1 MKALCVA
8 VFSMLILPSL
18 LLAEDPGQTMNERG
32 YLGFRLTSRGDRALV
47 GDIAPDGPGAKA
59 GLKDGDAVIAFNGVP
74 FLFKSDHALIRGL
87 EWIRPGVPVQL
98 TLVRNQKEMDVEVVP
113 TRFAARDLA
122 ALEDWLRRA
131 DLTEQGQRKA
141 CAFEAFKALA
151 APPGIEV
158 ILTKS
163 PDGKGFAMTATR
175 HKLPEDLDLSE
186 PFLDY
191 LLRGI
196 KPGDTVTLRY
206 EWSRGAL
213 RSEVVKAP
221 EYVNLEEI
229 SRQALGKMKETG
241 AKVR

>member
-8 VFSMLILPSL
+8 LFSMLILPSL
-18 LLAEDPGQTMNERG
+18 LLAEDPGKAANERG

-74 FLFKSDHALIRGL
+74 FHFKSDHALIRGL
-87 EWIRPGVPVQL
+87 EWIRPGVPVEL
-98 TLVRNQKEMDVEVVP
+98 TLVRNQKEVDVEVVP

-163 PDGKGFAMTATR
+163 SNGKGFAMTATR

-186 PFLDY
+186 PFLDS
-191 LLRGI
+191 LLRGV
-196 KPGDTVTLRY
+196 KPGDAVTLRY
-206 EWSRGAL
+206 QWSRGAL

-221 EYVNLEEI
+221 EYVNLEEL
-229 SRQALGKMKETG
+229 SRQTLGKMKEMG
-241 AKVR
+241 AKIH